1 MMTLKPKDGFRL
13 KQDVA
18 ESQFKGLELVVS
30 NNGNNTFTVEIV
42 DDSIVIKAIKNAQEL
57 FH

>member
-13 KQDVA
+13 KQDVS

-30 NNGNNTFTVEIV
+30 NNGDNTFTVEIV
-42 DDSIVIKAIKNAQEL
+42 DDSIVIKVIKNAQEL

>member
-13 KQDVA
+13 KQDH
-18 ESQFKGLELVVS
+18 EDSTFDGLELVVS
-30 NNGNNTFTVEIV
+30 NNGDNTFTVEVI
-42 DDSIVIKAIKNAQEL
+42 DDTIVIKAIKDAQKL